1 MKNANARNGHI
12 AIFTAAVIILCGTI
26 LCALNNSMFLPVCDC
41 SISTA
46 ELITDNGTFLEEQP
60 VLQTSFTA
68 KNYSR
73 HCPRKNAVLVYP
85 VVLMRYRKVRQSYS
99 QSQNHIPYFFAIY
112 HLFLKNNLRNLS
124 NEKRHKTFP
133 LKGVMVRLSKRRLYS
148 CKTTNSAPV

>member
-1 MKNANARNGHI
+1 
-12 AIFTAAVIILCGTI
+12 
-26 LCALNNSMFLPVCDC
+26 MFLPVCDC

-85 VVLMRYRKVRQSYS
+85 VVLMRYCKVRQSYS
-99 QSQNHIPYFFAIY
+99 QSQNHIPYFFAI
-112 HLFLKNNLRNLS
+112 LTPGNPVRAGPVILPNLS
-124 NEKRHKTFP
+124 ISRNYVNQ
-133 LKGVMVRLSKRRLYS
+133 GAVNV
-148 CKTTNSAPV
+148 

>member
-99 QSQNHIPYFFAIY
+99 QSQNHIPYFFAI
-112 HLFLKNNLRNLS
+112 LTPGNPVRAGPVILPNLS
-124 NEKRHKTFP
+124 ISRNYVTQ
-133 LKGVMVRLSKRRLYS
+133 GAVNV
-148 CKTTNSAPV
+148 